1 MSIKAKAVRVV
12 NEAYADE
19 YVAPHMTPLK
29 VVQALAD
36 AGLLAPEIREP
47 YAKGMTSGPRSIGD
61 IDHPE
66 APFALFEVCDH
77 PDGAAAYGDRVE
89 ITHTIVPDQRGYT
102 PRQARDLAAAL
113 LSAASCA
120 EDQVTEP

>member
-1 MSIKAKAVRVV
+1 MTNLDRATDLMAETLWDDNGNPRGTVT
-12 NEAYADE
+12 EAA
-19 YVAPHMTPLK
+19 
-29 VVQALAD
+29 QALAD
-36 AGLLAPEIREP
+36 AGLLAPDLREP

-66 APFALFEVCDH
+66 APFALFEVWDH

-113 LSAASCA
+113 LSAAACA
-120 EDQVTEP
+120 EQQ